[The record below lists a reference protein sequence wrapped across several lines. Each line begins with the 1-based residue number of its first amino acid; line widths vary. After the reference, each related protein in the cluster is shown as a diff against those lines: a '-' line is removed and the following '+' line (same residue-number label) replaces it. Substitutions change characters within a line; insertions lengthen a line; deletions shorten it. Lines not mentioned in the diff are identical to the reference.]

1 MRKNILILA
10 VIVFLLGSVGT
21 AYAYAEKTRN
31 VKVVDDVVMVDGTG
45 EEADNIYTK
54 ERSINDAKS
63 DKGLETDMSEEDKKK
78 NSQILDEGELTTET
92 AISLNSWDEV
102 EEQVPFPVPVIN
114 IENSGTFTFY
124 YSSGCTESAG
134 EFTAEYH
141 YGKEE
146 IYFIFKSY
154 VGAKSWSSA
163 YSFNGE
169 VINDEEY
176 VSSEGYK
183 FEIMEVKDNLLE
195 GMENRTHIFALIA
208 FEDYEVKMDFYNVG
222 KDEVYQI
229 LNGLDLSIYE

>member
-31 VKVVDDVVMVDGTG
+31 VKVVDDVVMVDGG

-54 ERSINDAKS
+54 ERNINDAKS
-63 DKGLETDMSEEDKKK
+63 DKGLETDMSEEDKKE
-78 NSQILDEGELTTET
+78 NSQILDEGELATET

-195 GMENRTHIFALIA
+195 GMENRTHIFALVA